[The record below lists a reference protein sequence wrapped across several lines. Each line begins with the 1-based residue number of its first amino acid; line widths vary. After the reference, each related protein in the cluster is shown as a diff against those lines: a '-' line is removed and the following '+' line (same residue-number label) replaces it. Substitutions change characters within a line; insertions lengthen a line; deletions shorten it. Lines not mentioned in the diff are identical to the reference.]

1 MGYFREEFLQARR
14 QEFLESIAKAQAN
27 VGSPEEPEWVDGK
40 TLQAFIDDEGLI
52 IFKAAFLDL
61 VYNNDLVC
69 QIRLLDKDGLV
80 ASQRDVSIQTAIGQG
95 VYTTLTVNLF
105 ESDMEVS

>member
-1 MGYFREEFLQARR
+1 MYFTEEFLHARR
-14 QEFLESIAKAQAN
+14 IEFLESIAKAQAN
-27 VGSPEEPEWVDGK
+27 IGTPEDPDWKDGK
-40 TLQAFIDDEGLI
+40 TLQAYIDEESGLI

-61 VYNNDLVC
+61 VYSNAHVC
-69 QIRLLDKDGLV
+69 QIRLLDKDDLI

-105 ESDMEVS
+105 ESEMEVS